1 MDTNIVEVLRN
12 IKKSTELVFEHYKYF
27 ERAKGFKNS
36 LIEIG
41 LKNIIGMAQ
50 DGINEVEQT
59 KNNKGG
65 IHEIPVRNA

>member
-1 MDTNIVEVLRN
+1 MDTNIVEVLTD

-27 ERAKGFKNS
+27 ERSKGFKNT

-41 LKNIIGMAQ
+41 LENIISMTQ
-50 DGINEVEQT
+50 NGINEIEQT

-65 IHEIPVRNA
+65 IHKLPLRTL